1 MSRHRGE
8 AGASRLQ
15 ARLEALNSA
24 RELAEGRLDDAELR
38 DLYAVLDRA
47 SSRRSLSAAHT
58 VVGIFGPTGSGKS
71 SLLNALTGT
80 DLARVA
86 ARRPTTAEPLAVV
99 WGEDGSSDLLNWL
112 QVNNRHVM
120 PDGAPM
126 LHLAGNGGRKA
137 GRKGRAADEGIHGSL
152 DGADGSLILLDLPDF
167 DSTAVGHRVIVER
180 LAGQVDVLLWVTDP
194 QKYADAALHREFL
207 QPLATH
213 EAVILVALNQS
224 DRLSDSDLKDV
235 IGSLKQIL
243 AAEGHGSAVVH
254 SVSAATGTGLDA
266 LSREIRAI
274 VRRKEAAT
282 GRLSADVDVAVE
294 SLREFTGPELPLPS
308 KAARTALA
316 DRLAGAAGA
325 DAVIDAVV
333 RSYRRDAHAATGWPV
348 TRWIGRLRADPLRRL
363 NLRRSDVQ
371 EFVGR
376 TSLPEPGPAQRA
388 AVDRALR
395 TFGEELS
402 GEAAEPWR
410 TSIRDAARSP
420 EPKLLERL
428 DDAVARTDFASGSR
442 AWWWPVAGVL
452 QWLFLAA
459 MVVGLAWLGV
469 LAVLGYLQLP
479 IPESPR
485 VEGIPVPTLLAL
497 GGVAGGIALGLL
509 CAAIARFG
517 AQRRGKRV
525 RRRLVASIS
534 ETSDSVAVEPVQA
547 EIERYNGFVRAVE
560 QAAARR

>member
-8 AGASRLQ
+8 GSSSRLQ
-15 ARLEALNSA
+15 VRLEALNSA
-24 RELAEGRLDDAELR
+24 RELAEGRVDADQLR
-38 DLYAVLDRA
+38 AVYEVLDRA
-47 SSRRSLSAAHT
+47 SSRRSLSSAHT

-86 ARRPTTAEPLAVV
+86 ARRPTTAEPLAVI
-99 WGEDGSSDLLNWL
+99 WGEDGSSDLLDWL
-112 QVNNRHVM
+112 QVQNRHVM

-126 LHLAGNGGRKA
+126 LAVGAQGREGRRADRNG
-137 GRKGRAADEGIHGSL
+137 SS
-152 DGADGSLILLDLPDF
+152 DGGLILLDLPDF
-167 DSTAVGHRVIVER
+167 DSTALAHKAIVER

-207 QPLATH
+207 EPLATH

-224 DRLSDSDLKDV
+224 DRLREQELPQV
-235 IGSLKQIL
+235 MTSLKQIL
-243 AAEGHGSAVVH
+243 AAEGHNSAVVH
-254 SVSAATGTGLDA
+254 SISAATGTGLA
-266 LSREIRAI
+266 GLSKELRAI
-274 VRRKEAAT
+274 VSQKEAAT
-282 GRLSADVDVAVE
+282 GRLSADVDVAVQ
-294 SLREFTGPELPLPS
+294 SLEQFTGPELPPPS

-316 DRLAGAAGA
+316 DRLAGATGA

-348 TRWIGRLRADPLRRL
+348 TRWLGGLRSDPLRRL
-363 NLRRSDVQ
+363 NLRRGDVQ

-395 TFGEELS
+395 NFGEDLS
-402 GEAAEPWR
+402 AGAVEPWR

-420 EPKLLERL
+420 EPELLEHL
-428 DDAVARTDFASGSR
+428 DEAVARTDFVSGSR

-452 QWLFLAA
+452 QWFFLAA
-459 MVVGLAWLGV
+459 MVVGIGWLAL
-469 LAVLGYLQLP
+469 LAGLAFLQFP
-479 IPESPR
+479 VPESPT
-485 VEGIPVPTLLAL
+485 VEGIPVPTLLAV
-497 GGVAGGIALGLL
+497 GGVAAGIALGIL
-509 CAAIARFG
+509 CAALARFG
-517 AQRRGKRV
+517 AKRRGKRV

-534 ETSDSVAVEPVQA
+534 EATESVAVGPAAA
-547 EIERYNGFVRAVE
+547 EIERCNNFARAVDT
-560 QAAARR
+560 ARSRR